1 MSRNKYIIPIIILVV
16 IIILLLKDCS
26 STRERKPGELENQ
39 SCYFVP
45 PSATLILS
53 LNTPSILKEINFSQL
68 KNTPDYIQKLKGFYN
83 QNPPF
88 ALVFADP
95 IASGIDTS
103 KKITF
108 YLDVGENKE
117 EVYTA
122 SILNIADNSK
132 FLNTIK
138 KTKLKIEDEKYYQ
151 IAKIDGASSV
161 AWNKEI
167 AFFVTTDVNFK
178 KSNLLKQVFNPN
190 AVKYFDK
197 TSEYL
202 KFIESSNK
210 DLSFWLDL
218 SSYANNQLHAS
229 GKPGEFNKTI
239 LQGNTIYGNFNFG
252 VGTIESDIHFK
263 LNDIVS
269 KVVKGIFNQEAD
281 RTVVNYLPEMK
292 PSFITLLSSNI
303 DGILNLL
310 LQDSEK
316 RVEARNSL
324 VPYGLVIE
332 DFGKALSGDVML
344 ASYPNDTT
352 TKSSVLF
359 AYKIKDKEHLYRLLK
374 VMEDVGKIQ
383 MIDTDFYRMNTGV
396 VPFLPLLST
405 YKDGLQRLIIKDNYA
420 FVSLDSMVVEGMK
433 ARQKSSSD
441 SLRYLLPFNE
451 KNNYL
456 STYGDRNFSALA
468 KYSNEFSIKDYSL
481 NYNGEQLN
489 VHLNLVNPS
498 TSSLK
503 QLLKLK

>member
-1 MSRNKYIIPIIILVV
+1 MRRNKYIIPIIILIV
-16 IIILLLKDCS
+16 IILLLLKDCS
-26 STRERKPGELENQ
+26 SIKERKPGELKNL

-45 PSATLILS
+45 PSATLIIS
-53 LNTPSILKEINFSQL
+53 LNTAAILKEINFSQL
-68 KNTPDYIQKLKGFYN
+68 KNAPDYIQKLQGFYN

-95 IASGIDTS
+95 VASGIDTS

-108 YLDVGENKE
+108 YIDVGENKE
-117 EVYTA
+117 DVYSA

-138 KTKLKIEDEKYYQ
+138 KAKLKIEDEKYYQ
-151 IAKIDGASSV
+151 VAKIDGASSV

-167 AFFVTTDVNFK
+167 AFFITTDLKYK
-178 KSNLLKQVFNPN
+178 KSKILKQVFNPN
-190 AVKYFDK
+190 AEKYFDE
-197 TSEYL
+197 TADYL

-210 DLSFWLDL
+210 DLSFWIDL
-218 SSYANNQLHAS
+218 SSYANNQIHAS

-239 LQGNTIYGNFNFG
+239 LQGNTIYGNIDFG
-252 VGTIESDIHFK
+252 VGGIDSDIHFK
-263 LNDIVS
+263 LNNIVS
-269 KVVKGIFNQEAD
+269 KVVQGIFNQEAD
-281 RTVVNYLPEMK
+281 RSVVKYLPEMK
-292 PSFITLLSSNI
+292 PAFITLLSSNI

-316 RVEARNSL
+316 KVEARNSL

-332 DFGKALSGDVML
+332 DFGKALTGDVML

-374 VMEDVGKIQ
+374 VMQDVGKIE
-383 MIDTDFYRMNTGV
+383 MLDTDFYKMNTGV

-405 YKDGLQRLIIKDNYA
+405 YKDGLQRLVIKDQYA

-433 ARQKSSSD
+433 ARQKTTTD
-441 SLRYLLPFNE
+441 SLTYLLPFNE

-456 STYGDRNFSALA
+456 SIYGDRDFSALS

-489 VHLNLVNPS
+489 VHLNLVNPGS
-498 TSSLK
+498 SSLK